1 MGCECDCD
9 CDCGCDWDCAS
20 TSVLGC
26 VWPVYERQTGIGID
40 LKESGTDCMLR
51 HDDGRRTESGRVCS
65 FGRGRMG

>member
-1 MGCECDCD
+1 
-9 CDCGCDWDCAS
+9 
-20 TSVLGC
+20 
-26 VWPVYERQTGIGID
+26 VYERQTGIGID